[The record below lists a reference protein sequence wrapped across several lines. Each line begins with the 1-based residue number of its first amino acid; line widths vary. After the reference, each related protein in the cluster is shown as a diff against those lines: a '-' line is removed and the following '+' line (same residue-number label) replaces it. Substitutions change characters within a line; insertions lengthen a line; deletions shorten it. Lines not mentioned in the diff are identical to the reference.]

1 MPISY
6 RTPGVYI
13 EWLDANPQRLELGR
27 SDVAGFVGIAERGPV
42 QTPVKIES
50 ERQFLTAFGDR
61 VPYAYLAYAV
71 AGFFQNGGRT
81 CWVVRVADP
90 AAARAA
96 RVRVFVD
103 GRAYTFE
110 AVTPGAWGNELT
122 VSAVWGRDRVI
133 ALVVN
138 APDRRTQT
146 LDLDDLDALP
156 VSAGD
161 RPLTNLLGVSD
172 DALPELSADVLV
184 NVGDDDPLTL
194 PVQIAAGGG
203 PNGERERI
211 VVD

>member
-50 ERQFLTAFGDR
+50 ERQFLTTFGDR

-90 AAARAA
+90 AAARRRGCVCSSTVA
-96 RVRVFVD
+96 RTRSKPSR
-103 GRAYTFE
+103 RAR
-110 AVTPGAWGNELT
+110 GA
-122 VSAVWGRDRVI
+122 
-133 ALVVN
+133 
-138 APDRRTQT
+138 
-146 LDLDDLDALP
+146 
-156 VSAGD
+156 
-161 RPLTNLLGVSD
+161 TN
-172 DALPELSADVLV
+172 
-184 NVGDDDPLTL
+184 
-194 PVQIAAGGG
+194 
-203 PNGERERI
+203 
-211 VVD
+211 